1 MPVAVGSAVEVRKIS
16 MSPRYIRARRS
27 NCRPKDVTVRFIV
40 IALKEHD
47 GGM

>member
-27 NCRPKDVTVRFIV
+27 NCRPEDVTVRLIV
-40 IALKEHD
+40 MALKGH
-47 GGM
+47 GGGA